1 MRMLLIRHGESQA
14 NVVGGMD
21 TSAPGPDLTDK
32 GRAQAVSLVE
42 RLAGEAIEAIYA
54 STLVRTQQTARP
66 LAEALGLP
74 VHIRD
79 GLREVRVG
87 ELEAKSDP
95 AAVATYRSVYRE
107 WVEGNPDRVLPGGG
121 ESARQ
126 AVARFDAVVREIE
139 ATHANGTVAV
149 FTHGSALRLWAV
161 FASDNVTPDFGL
173 AYIDNVSIVAV
184 AGTAQTGRRIIAW
197 DGAVLPTPSRS

>member
-1 MRMLLIRHGESQA
+1 MRLLLIRHGESQA

-32 GRAQAVSLVE
+32 GRAQATSLVA
-42 RLAGEAIEAIYA
+42 RLSGESVEAVYA
-54 STLVRTQQTARP
+54 STLVRAQQSAQP
-66 LAEALGLP
+66 LADSLGLP
-74 VHIRD
+74 VHVRD

-95 AAVATYRSVYRE
+95 AAVAAYRAVYRQ
-107 WVEGNPDRVLPGGG
+107 WLEGDPEQVLPGG

-139 ATHANGTVAV
+139 AEHADGTVAV

-173 AYIDNVSIVAV
+173 AYIDNVAVVVV
-184 AGTAQTGRRIIAW
+184 AGTAETGRRILSW
-197 DGAVLPTPSRS
+197 DGAVLPAPSRN